1 MQCGDLEWFY
11 CKNGEIMDAN
21 EAMEKRLVIYRRILK
36 NLKSAHNRSNECLP
50 PSGLDESIY
59 YRCDGDEP
67 SVKTALSNPWVKG
80 TEDFAIT
87 SAKGVKR
94 SINTAAELGVLPPPL
109 QGMNFLLKSRVS
121 QNPRIMK
128 ENVEAIYLLRFVYD
142 PYENFSEVINIII
155 GAIVSQMPPPRRRKL
170 SDYIQMAST
179 VSNINKPINFN
190 DRFDIEQRVNVS
202 VRHFAEGVTIDI
214 MTESQIRKFI
224 VTAIITR
231 IVAFIVTKHP
241 SFFKPLGGPR
251 AVISRTII
259 AATLIYSYGTIEKMS
274 EAARRLKNKNRVVY
288 DAMNKSQ
295 ITMAYYFVEEELSPL
310 ITLAASPSNAASDD
324 AFVAEIVNLI
334 SKYKN

>member
-59 YRCDGDEP
+59 YWCDGDEP

-251 AVISRTII
+251 AVISRTVI

-274 EAARRLKNKNRVVY
+274 EAARRLKNKNRAVY

-310 ITLAASPSNAASDD
+310 ITLAVSPSNAASDD

>member
-59 YRCDGDEP
+59 YWCDGDEP

-251 AVISRTII
+251 AVISRTVI

-274 EAARRLKNKNRVVY
+274 EAARRLKNKNRAVY

>member
-21 EAMEKRLVIYRRILK
+21 EAMEKRLAIYRRILK
-36 NLKSAHNRSNECLP
+36 NLKSAHNRSNEYLP

-80 TEDFAIT
+80 TEDFGVT
-87 SAKGVKR
+87 SVKGVKR
-94 SINTAAELGVLPPPL
+94 TIDTAAELGVIPPTL
-109 QGMNFLLKSRVS
+109 RGMDFILKSRVS
-121 QNPRIMK
+121 RNPRVMQ

-142 PYENFSEVINIII
+142 PYENLSEVINIVI
-155 GAIVSQMPPPRRRKL
+155 GSIVSQMPPTRKRKL

-190 DRFDIEQRVNVS
+190 DRFDVEQRVNVS
-202 VRHFAEGVTIDI
+202 VRNFAEGVTIDV
-214 MTESQIRKFI
+214 MTESQIRNFI

-231 IVAFIVTKHP
+231 IVASIITKHP
-241 SFFKPLGGPR
+241 SFFKPFGGPR
-251 AVISRTII
+251 AVISRTVI
-259 AATLIYSYGTIEKMS
+259 AATLIYSYGTIEKMA
-274 EAARRLKNKNRVVY
+274 EAARRLKNKNRAVY
-288 DAMNKSQ
+288 NAMDKSQ

-324 AFVAEIVNLI
+324 AFVAEIRHLI
-334 SKYKN
+334 NKYKN